1 LGLGW
6 EWMKARMKAISKVA
20 APGGRK
26 GSERVEAM
34 ETMEGYWATRRLRVA
49 LAMVEVTD
57 WK

>member
-1 LGLGW
+1 
-6 EWMKARMKAISKVA
+6 MKARMKAISKVA